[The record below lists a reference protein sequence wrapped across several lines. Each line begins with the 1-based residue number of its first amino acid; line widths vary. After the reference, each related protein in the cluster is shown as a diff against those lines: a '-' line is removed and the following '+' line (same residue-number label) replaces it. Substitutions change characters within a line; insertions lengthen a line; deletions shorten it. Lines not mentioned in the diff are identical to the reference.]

1 MNSPLFNEWVEEERK
16 EAAEKA
22 AKEATKRNILSL
34 LIEKFDFIPK
44 DVRERISL
52 IEDVSIL
59 DEIHKK
65 IIKLDTIEDFKNLL
79 ERAMKTLQQIKERQK
94 FKSRLN

>member
-79 ERAMKTLQQIKERQK
+79 ERAMKTL
-94 FKSRLN
+94 

>member
-1 MNSPLFNEWVEEERK
+1 MLMNSPLFNEWVEEERK

-79 ERAMKTLQQIKERQK
+79 ERAMKTL
-94 FKSRLN
+94 